1 MWQFVGYES
10 TRRLDRNVWAWV
22 RIVCV
27 RNVHGYETTGKL
39 YTPGWREALWELCL
53 AQEHNCLVYVGKLC
67 NAPWSLH
74 SLLHM
79 VNLYCGMCHLIWV
92 SLKWDL
98 AANKSKVQFK
108 YRLSFLVIIFQD
120 SAFGFDLTFYQK
132 YLSNVCRHWGRELL
146 QSAARMS
153 HTESAGTGLLYIQV
167 SQCQPCHS
175 DK

>member
-10 TRRLDRNVWAWV
+10 TRRLGRNVWAWV

-120 SAFGFDLTFYQK
+120 SALIWFWSYILPEVSEQRLQALRKRAPAIRSKDVTYR
-132 YLSNVCRHWGRELL
+132 VCRYWSVIYPGFP
-146 QSAARMS
+146 
-153 HTESAGTGLLYIQV
+153 V
-167 SQCQPCHS
+167 SPLW
-175 DK
+175 